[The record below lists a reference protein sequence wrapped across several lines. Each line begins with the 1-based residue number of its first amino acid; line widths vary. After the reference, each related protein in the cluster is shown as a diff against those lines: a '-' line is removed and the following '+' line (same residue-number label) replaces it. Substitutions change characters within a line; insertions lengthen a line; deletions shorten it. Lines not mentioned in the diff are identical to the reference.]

1 LEPGAGL
8 VRSHLPA
15 HGSSPDGRF
24 APVAPL
30 GSIGFMAV
38 VVASFGGPLALAAL
52 YVPTTL
58 AGVSGSTGLI
68 AVAGAVAFTVP
79 LAVWLGYSR
88 KIHGPAGLTGF
99 VQAAAGRRVALAQ
112 AALWTA
118 SYLLYLIY
126 TTVTIVYDILP
137 KVLPG
142 VRPYR
147 PMLEVALPVVLAGV
161 LLAGRRGTVTVL
173 GIVAVGQLAL
183 VGALAIVTLRQSGP
197 APSYLAPTSAPVG
210 PAATAAAQT
219 SLLYVCGSL
228 PLFLGGE
235 VLQPTRTVRRST
247 VAGLLV
253 AAAGVVAVAAPLAAN
268 PAFAYAEI
276 PGVSMARV
284 FAGQQF
290 AVAVG
295 LGIAASVAALMLVE
309 VLALTR
315 LLHAVTGFSIATMT
329 RVLAVVLAVAGPVSL
344 VDPEGFYNAFLKPS
358 LVALWLSLLIVFLV
372 YPRFAARYARRQDGR
387 GARVLRALALAAGA
401 SAFAIYGIYVTFQ
414 QAAT

>member
-1 LEPGAGL
+1 
-8 VRSHLPA
+8 
-15 HGSSPDGRF
+15 
-24 APVAPL
+24 
-30 GSIGFMAV
+30 
-38 VVASFGGPLALAAL
+38 
-52 YVPTTL
+52 
-58 AGVSGSTGLI
+58 
-68 AVAGAVAFTVP
+68 
-79 LAVWLGYSR
+79 
-88 KIHGPAGLTGF
+88 
-99 VQAAAGRRVALAQ
+99 
-112 AALWTA
+112 
-118 SYLLYLIY
+118 
-126 TTVTIVYDILP
+126 
-137 KVLPG
+137 
-142 VRPYR
+142 
-147 PMLEVALPVVLAGV
+147 MLEVALPVVLAGV

-344 VDPEGFYNAFLKPS
+344 VDPEGFYDALLKPS

-387 GARVLRALALAAGA
+387 GARMLRALALAAGA